1 VNATAVLFDLLT
13 GLLDS
18 WSLWNRVA
26 GSDQLGLAWRK
37 SYLEMTYAAGAY
49 RPYDEMVANAAVA
62 VGLPATAAW
71 KLVDHWDELR
81 PWPEARH
88 VVATLQHTRRIGVL
102 TNCSELLAQRAAARV
117 GVEFDVLVSA
127 ERAGFYKPHARAY
140 DLALEELGVE
150 PARVLYVAGSPYDVE
165 APRRVGMQVVWHDRA
180 KLRSSMPF
188 PQGVKMI
195 NNLSELL
202 L

>member
-1 VNATAVLFDLLT
+1 VNSAAVLFDLLT

-37 SYLEMTYAAGAY
+37 SYLEMTYAVGAY
-49 RPYDEMVANAAVA
+49 RPYDEMVADAAQA
-62 VGLPATAAW
+62 VGLPDTAAR
-71 KLVDHWDELR
+71 KLVDRWGELR

-88 VVATLQHTRRIGVL
+88 VVATLQHTRRVGVL

-127 ERAGFYKPHARAY
+127 ERAGSYKPDERAY
-140 DLALEELGVE
+140 NLALEELGFE

-165 APRRVGMQVVWHDRA
+165 APARAGMRVVWHDRA
-180 KLRSSMPF
+180 KLRTTLPV
-188 PQGVKMI
+188 PRGVKVI
-195 NNLSELL
+195 ENLSELL